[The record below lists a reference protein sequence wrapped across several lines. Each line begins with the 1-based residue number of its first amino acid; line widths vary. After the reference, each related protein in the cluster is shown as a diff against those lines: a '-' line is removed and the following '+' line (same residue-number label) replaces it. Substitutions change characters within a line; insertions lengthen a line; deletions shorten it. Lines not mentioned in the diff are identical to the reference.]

1 MDGLRADIPELRL
14 HGNRLAEAATDL
26 SDGHKR
32 VHQDVAD
39 IAEGFSGGPA
49 FAAINAL
56 VEDWEHETK
65 AHHENLQSESYRHT
79 LGASKYENQDL
90 QSAQDIKSANPQ

>member
-1 MDGLRADIPELRL
+1 MAGLKVDVTELRM
-14 HGNRLAEAATDL
+14 HGHRLDAAATDL
-26 SDGHKR
+26 SNSHKR

-65 AHHENLQSESYRHT
+65 AHHENLQSESYRHI

>member
-1 MDGLRADIPELRL
+1 MAGLKVDITELRSHAQKL
-14 HGNRLAEAATDL
+14 DTAATDL

-79 LGASKYENQDL
+79 LGAARYENQDL